1 MTLSTEA
8 EEELETGDVPPAA
21 IEFCR
26 LTDVP
31 LSAIATL
38 LNEARNTRHM
48 PLSTI
53 FTERSAAEW
62 VQGKDEQWQKYGYG
76 PWAVMVNG
84 EFAGWHQLVAAA
96 HRDASSWSA
105 PACSAGA

>member
-8 EEELETGDVPPAA
+8 EEELETGDVPPET

-84 EFAGWHQLVAAA
+84 EFAGWGGFQHPQI
-96 HRDASSWSA
+96 
-105 PACSAGA
+105 GADY